1 MNSANT
7 QQNISQHLTKFRT
20 KREQKN
26 SIRNKLYSQYTTKCC
41 ICEHWGSLG
50 TLLFPPVKPIYPLL
64 DYESLIWQ
72 FFDQH

>member
-20 KREQKN
+20 KRVQNN
-26 SIRNKLYSQYTTKCC
+26 SI
-41 ICEHWGSLG
+41 SLG
-50 TLLFPPVKPIYPLL
+50 TLLFPPVKPTYPLL